1 MKVELEQ
8 ITTHVFLTRR
18 THIVFSIWVVII
30 LALPIWWRTTEVYRA
45 PLPFEAIRS
54 WETTQA
60 LSLNMNMGIQLCF
73 SPKATE
79 QVALQIPAIVAS
91 TQMELESIF
100 SATVPDHSD
109 TRHISLTFS
118 VDAKE
123 CLHTWDAQSVSAKD
137 FDDGLGVTYNDNGV
151 YSVYMD
157 CAVEDDTDQESVFVG
172 KNRALLLNM
181 HKKCTKELAVS
192 RIVSTLTGIFS
203 SEQLG
208 LIKLYKEKVSQD
220 ADRKSMRVVKYA
232 PAYQVVLSLLVGD
245 PESVMVS
252 WDAQAAAS
260 AYIQPFLFEL
270 NAISEFTISSQI
282 LNYASLPI
290 QPEKG
295 QDGNGN
301 TAYYMNVKALSNFL
315 NSAEWNLASVV
326 SSASPINL
334 ILYIPPMEQTPLHVL
349 HYNGTVLDSNSFL
362 IPQWG
367 GVVIRNVPNEF
378 RQIHY
383 NLEKLHPIM
392 EIFVEQLRGLLGID
406 SVCIVNEKMLLPNV
420 RVEYGD
426 ASEIGMTRW
435 ELDRLIRSR
444 TVQNMA
450 NAAQTL
456 ISLANLLER
465 LSGMVVL
472 DLIKYYVTDSL
483 NYLNMTK
490 HELSTCQFT
499 NAAQYARRAVTSAE
513 AAFFDPTMVPLLY
526 FPDEHKFAIYMPYFV
541 PVTVPL
547 ILALFREVRLWISK
561 KREAKL
567 KSKTE

>member
-1 MKVELEQ
+1 
-8 ITTHVFLTRR
+8 TRR

-54 WETTQA
+54 WETTQITA
-60 LSLNMNMGIQLCF
+60 TQDTSRLLFQLMQK
-73 SPKATE
+73 S
-79 QVALQIPAIVAS
+79 
-91 TQMELESIF
+91 
-100 SATVPDHSD
+100 
-109 TRHISLTFS
+109 
-118 VDAKE
+118 
-123 CLHTWDAQSVSAKD
+123 
-137 FDDGLGVTYNDNGV
+137 
-151 YSVYMD
+151 
-157 CAVEDDTDQESVFVG
+157 
-172 KNRALLLNM
+172 
-181 HKKCTKELAVS
+181 
-192 RIVSTLTGIFS
+192 
-203 SEQLG
+203 
-208 LIKLYKEKVSQD
+208 

-349 HYNGTVLDSNSFL
+349 HYNGINSFL